1 MIRGPKFRPEWE
13 INAMAQS
20 SATGRGRIRIAIVA
34 IFACLAV
41 AGPGAAEPH
50 VRPATY
56 ERGAAVAGARS
67 VRFDR
72 RAPQVGDQLE
82 QSLSIGLKLDTMVR
96 QANEVL
102 EQSKTALRRHQRRVV
117 TTTHITDG
125 MTDAVKVRYLEAG
138 KQMAAGTGTGK
149 LGEAV
154 ISPQPVQ
161 GKTYRCRRDGE
172 ALLIADADGKIPP
185 LDEYEIVAL
194 NMESLG
200 RPNPLAAFLAGRT
213 VAVGERL
220 ALPNDVA
227 EKLLGIGGELGTVT
241 RFELTLADI
250 QTIDGKTCALFQ
262 ANIEAASS
270 DSSQMRLAVDGPLVI
285 QADTCRAVQAAFT
298 GPIGMSETRGS
309 LTATYQLTGTGN
321 MSVEIASKYD
331 DVAR

>member
-1 MIRGPKFRPEWE
+1 MPIRRELV
-13 INAMAQS
+13 
-20 SATGRGRIRIAIVA
+20 AIVA
-34 IFACLAV
+34 FLAI
-41 AGPGAAEPH
+41 ARLSRAEPD
-50 VRPATY
+50 VQPATY
-56 ERGAAVAGARS
+56 ERGAAVAGVRS
-67 VRFDR
+67 VQFDR
-72 RAPQVGDQLE
+72 RVPQVGDQLE

-117 TTTHITDG
+117 TTTHVTG
-125 MTDAVKVRYLEAG
+125 GLTDAVTVRYVEAA
-138 KQMAAGTGTGK
+138 KQMASGTSAGK
-149 LGEAV
+149 LGEFAT
-154 ISPQPVQ
+154 SPQPVQ

-172 ALLIADADGKIPP
+172 ALLITDTDGKIPP

-213 VAVGERL
+213 VAIGQRL

-227 EKLLGIGGELGTVT
+227 EKLLGMGGELGSVT
-241 RFELTLADI
+241 RFELTLTDI
-250 QTIDGKTCALFQ
+250 KTMDGTTCALFQ

-270 DSSQMRLAVDGPLVI
+270 DSSQMRLAVDGPLAI
-285 QADTCRAVQAAFT
+285 QADTCRAVHAAFT

-321 MSVEIASKYD
+321 MSVDIASKYD